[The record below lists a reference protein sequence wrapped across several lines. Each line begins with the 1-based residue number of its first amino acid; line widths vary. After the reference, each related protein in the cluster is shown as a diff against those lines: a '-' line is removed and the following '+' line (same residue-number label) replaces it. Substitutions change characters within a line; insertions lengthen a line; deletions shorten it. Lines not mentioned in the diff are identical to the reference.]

1 MLKVIKV
8 TKENEDITAV
18 EVHFYAT
25 NTHAFNG
32 AYKWEMV
39 VDKQICRKWKIK
51 GTNINHQHTN
61 LLKLEDVDI
70 LVYDSNLTKTGTLHF
85 KTIDILKRLLPEG
98 ITLRWESTEPS
109 CRSRRLLKPEMVGIH
124 VDSDGALFDEREE
137 YGPSSST
144 SNDSSKDIDYDGVL
158 DPMDDFE

>member
-1 MLKVIKV
+1 
-8 TKENEDITAV
+8 
-18 EVHFYAT
+18 
-25 NTHAFNG
+25 
-32 AYKWEMV
+32 
-39 VDKQICRKWKIK
+39 
-51 GTNINHQHTN
+51 
-61 LLKLEDVDI
+61 LEDVDI